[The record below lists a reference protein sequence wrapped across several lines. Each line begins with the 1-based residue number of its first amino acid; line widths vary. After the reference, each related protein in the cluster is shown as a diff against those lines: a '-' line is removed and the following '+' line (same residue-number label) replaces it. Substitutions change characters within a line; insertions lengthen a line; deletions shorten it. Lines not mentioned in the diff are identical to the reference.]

1 MDHPPILLQSDQ
13 SHEVSLDFDP
23 TALTDQQKKV
33 VPDRERAIIVGRY
46 EFQAHVIVTEVRS
59 PIIRQGSRSPACDKI
74 IGQFFSEQV
83 ITF

>member
-1 MDHPPILLQSDQ
+1 
-13 SHEVSLDFDP
+13 
-23 TALTDQQKKV
+23 V